1 MRRPA
6 LLAIL
11 SFLLLFMQQGV
22 QLHAISH
29 LGPQLARAK
38 DAGLSAPH
46 ADEKCV
52 ECALLAGGA
61 TAVIGDLPMREA
73 TPPAAQRAWHPFQC
87 RPADAPAWFR
97 SRAPPLLA

>member
-1 MRRPA
+1 MRRPL

-11 SFLLLFMQQGV
+11 SFLLLFMQQSV

-38 DAGLSAPH
+38 ETGFSASH
-46 ADEKCV
+46 AEEPCA

-61 TAVIGDLPMREA
+61 TAAIGDLPQLDA
-73 TPPAAQRAWHPFQC
+73 TPPPAQ
-87 RPADAPAWFR
+87 PAWLAFHSRLTDVPTYFR
-97 SRAPPLLA
+97 SRAPPLFA